1 MQDRQQRPIAGITAL
16 GALHGEGDVEG
27 ARATWAAVGE
37 LVDLDDVSKVL
48 EVEGVAAFEKS
59 FDELLGVLTTRA
71 GDLA

>member
-1 MQDRQQRPIAGITAL
+1 MPEARVIPLSGAEPARRPNVLIIL
-16 GALHGEGDVEG
+16 
-27 ARATWAAVGE
+27 
-37 LVDLDDVSKVL
+37 LDDVSKVL